1 MAQQRPKSRVI
12 TAPPLQRWSVQRPLA
27 ILLFLVVSVLG
38 ILGLAGCERDGV
50 PPLIEVTEVSP
61 REIEVGDRLELKGAG
76 FPQGRTARVTFRGT
90 MWRPG
95 QTPVTGATIEAE
107 GYVVGTDRIEVVVSE
122 PLEERFCGHG
132 DHAAHTTMNGDLE
145 VAFAS
150 STPGAPP
157 LVGIMRGLSLD
168 VSPASVRS
176 SVVESRIA
184 EGQRVLAFLGVTPG
198 PASPRGLPIE
208 QLVAGSPGERA
219 GFQVGD
225 LVAVV
230 DGVHVREIADVAPA
244 SARSTQITLR
254 HGDSNSDDVKTVPMI
269 GYAGERIPSEY
280 APALLL
286 VGLALAVLVLL
297 VLPAPAV
304 FSALEQRVARRLR
317 GGGLK
322 ASVFVLFGRGPRAI
336 FSALAS
342 ILLAT
347 FALGPYVASADLD
360 AGVLLVAA
368 IALLLGS
375 RVAATRGAMASV
387 RAAADVGL
395 AGLVLAAAIAGV
407 VVHGGALRLAEI
419 VRAQGGAPW
428 EFAAVR
434 QPVACALAF
443 AYVGALL
450 VLLRAREELPL
461 LAHARLDD
469 GASRHAPTRS
479 EANGR
484 LLERLGLLVA
494 SGLGVAIFFGGW
506 QLPGGIEARST
517 VLQALAAVLFVVKT
531 WALCA
536 ALLGLAAI
544 ASPWTARESR
554 RFLVRRLLPALAMGG
569 LFVALSR
576 RLPPSEALEAALGA
590 TLVTALALLVLRAGL
605 RIRGAMQR
613 PESHASP
620 FL

>member
-1 MAQQRPKSRVI
+1 M
-12 TAPPLQRWSVQRPLA
+12 QRPLA
-27 ILLFLVVSVLG
+27 LLLFFLVSALATLG
-38 ILGLAGCERDGV
+38 IGGCERDGV
-50 PPLIEVTEVSP
+50 PPLVEVTEVSP
-61 REIEVGDRLELKGAG
+61 REIELGDRLELKGAG
-76 FPQGRTARVTFRGT
+76 FPQGRTGRVTFRGT

-95 QTPVTGATIEAE
+95 QTPITGASVEAE
-107 GYVVGTDRIEVVVSE
+107 GVVISSDRIEIVLNE

-157 LVGIMRGLSLD
+157 LVGVMRGMTLD
-168 VSPASVRS
+168 ISPASVRA

-208 QLVAGSPGERA
+208 KLAAGSPGERA

-225 LVAVV
+225 LIAVV

-269 GYAGERIPSEY
+269 GYAGERIPTEY

-286 VGLALAVLVLL
+286 VGLALAVLLLL
-297 VLPAPAV
+297 VVPAPAV
-304 FSALEQRVARRLR
+304 LSALEQRVARRLR

-322 ASVFVLFGRGPRAI
+322 SALFALFGRGPRAI
-336 FSALAS
+336 FSGLAS

-360 AGVLLVAA
+360 AGILLVAA
-368 IALLLGS
+368 IALLVGS
-375 RVAATRGAMASV
+375 RVAATRGAMASL

-407 VVHGGALRLAEI
+407 VIHGGALRLTEI

-428 EFAAVR
+428 EVAAVR
-434 QPVACALAF
+434 QPVAGAFAF
-443 AYVGALL
+443 AYVGALML
-450 VLLRAREELPL
+450 LLRAREELPL
-461 LAHARLDD
+461 LTHARLDE
-469 GASRHAPTRS
+469 GANGPARPAIS

-494 SGLGVAIFFGGW
+494 SALGVAIFFGGW
-506 QLPGGIEARST
+506 QLPGGFEART
-517 VLQALAAVLFVVKT
+517 TLLQVLAALLFVFKT

-536 ALLGLAAI
+536 TLLGLVSI
-544 ASPWTARESR
+544 ASPWTAQEAR
-554 RFLVRRLLPALAMGG
+554 RFLVRRLLPALALGG
-569 LFVALSR
+569 LFVALAR
-576 RLPPSEALEAALGA
+576 RLAPSEALETALGA
-590 TLVTALALLVLRAGL
+590 TLVTALALLLLRAGL

-613 PESHASP
+613 PEPHASP

>member
-1 MAQQRPKSRVI
+1 
-12 TAPPLQRWSVQRPLA
+12 VQRLLA
-27 ILLFLVVSVLG
+27 LLLFLLLSVLAS
-38 ILGLAGCERDGV
+38 LGLAGCERDAV
-50 PPLIEVTEVSP
+50 PPLVEVTEVSP

-95 QTPVTGATIEAE
+95 QSPVTGASVAAE
-107 GYVVGTDRIEVVVSE
+107 GIVVSSDRIEIVVSE
-122 PLEERFCGHG
+122 ALEERFCGHG
-132 DHAAHTTMNGDLE
+132 DHAAHTTVNGDLE

-157 LVGIMRGLSLD
+157 LVGIMQGMSLD
-168 VSPASVRS
+168 VSPATVRA
-176 SVVESRIA
+176 SVVESRVA

-198 PASPRGLPIE
+198 PASARGLSIE
-208 QLVAGSPGERA
+208 KLAPGSPGESA

-225 LVAVV
+225 LIAAV

-244 SARSTQITLR
+244 SARTTQITLR
-254 HGDSNSDDVKTVPMI
+254 HGASSGDDTKTVPMI

-304 FSALEQRVARRLR
+304 ASALEQRIARRLR
-317 GGGLK
+317 GGGLRK
-322 ASVFVLFGRGPRAI
+322 AAITLFGRGPGAI

-342 ILLAT
+342 VLLAT

-387 RAAADVGL
+387 RAAAHVGL
-395 AGLVLAAAIAGV
+395 AGLVLVAAVAGV
-407 VVHGGALRLAEI
+407 VIHGGALRLAEI

-428 EFAAVR
+428 EFAAAR
-434 QPVACALAF
+434 QPVASALAF
-443 AYVGALL
+443 AYLGALL
-450 VLLRAREELPL
+450 VLLRPREELPL
-461 LAHARLDD
+461 LALAHARLDE
-469 GASRHAPTRS
+469 GTAGRGQTLAK
-479 EANGR
+479 EANGQ

-506 QLPGGIEARST
+506 QLPGGLEART
-517 VLQALAAVLFVVKT
+517 TLLQVVAALLFVVKT

-536 ALLGLAAI
+536 SLLGLASI

-554 RFLVRRLLPALAMGG
+554 RFLVRRLVPALVMGG
-569 LFVALSR
+569 GFVALSR

-590 TLVTALALLVLRAGL
+590 TIVTALVLLVLRAAL
-605 RIRGAMQR
+605 RIRDAMQR
-613 PESHASP
+613 PEPHASP